1 MYLKGNQYN
10 TRIPTLAKGE
20 RDEKPR
26 MYVKDELFEGNPM
39 DSENGVHFDYLGN
52 KPQNAKKDRYAELKA
67 LNKDEQSEMLKKLG
81 SKTIPSTEDGRIK
94 QIIQLEV
101 D

>member
-20 RDEKPR
+20 NDKEPR

-52 KPQNAKKDRYAELKA
+52 NLQNAKKDRYAELKA
-67 LNKDEQSEMLKKLG
+67 LNKDEQAEMIKKLG
-81 SKTIPSTEDGRIK
+81 SKTIPSNEDGRIK
-94 QIIQLEV
+94 LIIQLEGN
-101 D
+101 

>member
-20 RDEKPR
+20 SDEKPR

-52 KPQNAKKDRYAELKA
+52 SGKSKERYAELKT
-67 LNKDEQSEMLKKLG
+67 LNRDEQSEMIKKLG
-81 SKTIPSTEDGRIK
+81 GKTIPSNEDGRIK
-94 QIIQLEV
+94 LIIQLES

>member
-20 RDEKPR
+20 SDKELR
-26 MYVKDELFEGNPM
+26 MYAKDELFEGNPM
-39 DSENGVHFDYLGN
+39 DSENGVHFDYLCN
-52 KPQNAKKDRYAELKA
+52 SLQNAKKDRYAELKA
-67 LNKDEQSEMLKKLG
+67 LNKDEQSEMIKKLG
-81 SKTIPSTEDGRIK
+81 GKTIPSNEDGRIK
-94 QIIQLEV
+94 LIIQLES

>member
-1 MYLKGNQYN
+1 MYNKGNQYN

-20 RDEKPR
+20 NDKEPR

-52 KPQNAKKDRYAELKA
+52 NLQNVRKDRYAELKA